1 MTTAGQR
8 GRIEKAYVDA
18 CLAELHALKPGNVH
32 VHAAGHGMELRNF
45 ETSARV
51 SAPFVANFEL
61 GAGARVRLGVEA
73 TFAAVGCNTNL
84 GILLLC
90 APIAAAAERGCE
102 DLRKHLANVLQ
113 SLSPQDA
120 ADVFA
125 AIARASPAG
134 LGQVDEGDVAAPPRI
149 TLLDAMALASGR
161 DRIAR
166 AFVTDFEDLF
176 EFALPALDRLR
187 RAGAR
192 NEDAITALHMAIL
205 GAFPDSHIARKHGQD
220 AARRVMA
227 MAHDRQALARP
238 PIGKEAFSA
247 LLDFDR
253 ELKSMALNPG
263 TTADFVVATLF
274 AETIISK
281 VAPPQDR

>member
-1 MTTAGQR
+1 MTTAVPS

-32 VHAAGHGMELRNF
+32 IHAAGHGMELRHF

-51 SAPFVANFEL
+51 SAPFVTNPEL
-61 GAGARVRLGVEA
+61 GVGARVRLGVDA
-73 TFAAVGCNTNL
+73 TFAAAGCNTNL

-90 APIAAAAERGCE
+90 APLTAAAERGCE
-102 DLRKHLANVLQ
+102 DLRKHLAHVL
-113 SLSPQDA
+113 SSTGPQDA

-134 LGQVDEGDVAAPPRI
+134 LGQVDEGDVTAPPRI
-149 TLLDAMALASGR
+149 TLLDAMTLASDR

-166 AFVTDFEDLF
+166 AYVTDFEDVF

-187 RAGAR
+187 RTGAR
-192 NEDAITALHMAIL
+192 SEDAITALHMAL
-205 GAFPDSHIARKHGQD
+205 LAAFPDSHIARKHGQD

-227 MAHDRQALARP
+227 MAHERQVLARP
-238 PIGKEAFSA
+238 PIGKAAFA
-247 LLDFDR
+247 TLLDFDR
-253 ELKSMALNPG
+253 ELKSQGYNPG

-281 VAPPQDR
+281 AAALQSR